1 MAAKST
7 KGKKN
12 TKSTAKK
19 TQQKSGQS
27 QNRDEIRG
35 EIIILGL
42 LAVCILLV
50 LSNFGLGGIVG
61 KTVSSVVFGIF
72 GFMAYFLPFILFG
85 AVAFL
90 SYGWNKSSIIPHRIR
105 NNAATAPN
113 FM

>member
-50 LSNFGLGGIVG
+50 LSNFGLLVQFCWMSVLPV
-61 KTVSSVVFGIF
+61 KTGTIHHEATGHNEQKWVQDSAAWTETVTTGYKCSGC
-72 GFMAYFLPFILFG
+72 G
-85 AVAFL
+85 AT
-90 SYGWNKSSIIPHRIR
+90 K
-105 NNAATAPN
+105 
-113 FM
+113 

>member
-50 LSNFGLGGIVG
+50 LSNFGLGGICLLYTSPSPRDVEESRMP
-61 KTVSSVVFGIF
+61 SS
-72 GFMAYFLPFILFG
+72 A
-85 AVAFL
+85 
-90 SYGWNKSSIIPHRIR
+90 
-105 NNAATAPN
+105 
-113 FM
+113 